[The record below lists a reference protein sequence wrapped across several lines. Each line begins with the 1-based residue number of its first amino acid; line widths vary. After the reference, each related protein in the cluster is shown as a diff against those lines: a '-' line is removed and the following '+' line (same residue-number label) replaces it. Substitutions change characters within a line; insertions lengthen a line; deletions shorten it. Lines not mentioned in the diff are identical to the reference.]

1 MSTPNAGRSSIG
13 QLEDDSLIRKAIENE
28 KQLEMK
34 QLIKRLQLQQ
44 HVEGGYYAETFRS
57 PLKLNTSWSSTDA
70 VKKSSLDLANND
82 SVVTNT
88 CQRNICTSIVYLL
101 TKQSPICYWH
111 KNRSDIIRYF
121 HGGGSMKV
129 FTIDDVGLLQT
140 VRLGGNIE
148 AGDRL
153 QIVTKGGNW
162 EALMLVDGDWALQG
176 EAVAPGF
183 DYRDMEVGTREL
195 LHTFPGLVDTI
206 KLFLKE

>member
-1 MSTPNAGRSSIG
+1 MSILNSGRLSVS
-13 QLEDDSLIRKAIENE
+13 QREHNSLIWKAIEDDE
-28 KQLEMK
+28 QLEVK
-34 QLIKRLQLQQ
+34 QMIETLQLQP
-44 HVEGGYYAETFRS
+44 HMEGGYYAETFRS

-88 CQRNICTSIVYLL
+88 CQRNVCTSIVYLL
-101 TKQSPICYWH
+101 TKQYPICYWH

-121 HGGGSMKV
+121 HGGGSVKV
-129 FTIDDVGLLQT
+129 ITIDDVGLLQT

-183 DYRDMEVGTREL
+183 DYLDMKLGTREL
-195 LHTFPGLVDTI
+195 LYKFPDLTDTI
-206 KLFLKE
+206 ELFLKE